1 LSKKNGI
8 CRNLS
13 FFKKG
18 HTPHKVLDGTAIRVS
33 HYNPEQKLRLALTVQ
48 PPHMAEEEQL
58 VVDWARSQGLT
69 VTNRYANRM
78 RWMSKRRPP

>member
-48 PPHMAEEEQL
+48 PPHMA
-58 VVDWARSQGLT
+58 
-69 VTNRYANRM
+69 
-78 RWMSKRRPP
+78 